1 MVDPAALE
9 PVDERAAQRWSFLPE
24 RRDGLGHLDGG
35 AEVLFDQGGEPR
47 GVLLGDLH
55 SPSQGILLDLRH
67 GLTLRGVARRPQPAR
82 RLRAGHQAGMP
93 V

>member
-35 AEVLFDQGGEPR
+35 AEVLLIR
-47 GVLLGDLH
+47 AVNH
-55 SPSQGILLDLRH
+55 
-67 GLTLRGVARRPQPAR
+67 VAYSSVTFTA
-82 RLRAGHQAGMP
+82 QAKESSSI
-93 V
+93 